1 MSRLASNNILIPA
14 LWVAFFTFLSGLII
28 SLGLESIIKAV
39 QDLFISFVLL
49 ALVILSGIVSDA
61 IGTAAAAADVVP
73 FNAMAAKKIP
83 GANQAVRLVKNADLV
98 ANLTA
103 DVIGDIAGTLS
114 GAIGASIV
122 YTFNTRFAMYSIVDT
137 VFLGAAMTS
146 LIAALTVGGKTVG
159 KSIAINN
166 ANKIIFKVAGIL
178 MRLENITG
186 VELFP
191 GRR

>member
-1 MSRLASNNILIPA
+1 
-14 LWVAFFTFLSGLII
+14 
-28 SLGLESIIKAV
+28 
-39 QDLFISFVLL
+39 
-49 ALVILSGIVSDA
+49 
-61 IGTAAAAADVVP
+61 
-73 FNAMAAKKIP
+73 MAAKKIP
-83 GANQAVRLVKNADLV
+83 GATQAVKLVKNADLV

-103 DVIGDIAGTLS
+103 DVVGDIAGTLS
-114 GAIGASIV
+114 GAIGASII

-166 ANKIIFKVAGIL
+166 ANTIIFKVAQI
-178 MRLENITG
+178 MMWLENITG
-186 VELFP
+186 FELFP